1 MAASPSRV
9 QLSFLTKT
17 KIVATVGPA
26 CDTHEGIKNLAIAGV
41 NVFRLNFAHG
51 KHSELARIVDI
62 IRSVSEE
69 IHKSLA
75 ILGDLSGPK
84 IRLGELPGNEVYCEL
99 GSQYVFQKGES
110 DDPACLPYTYEHLVD
125 DLNVDDPVLLADG
138 NVAMRVIEKPDDG
151 GHVVC
156 VVERPGV
163 IRSRQGINLPGVKLR
178 TPSLTEKDKKDLT
191 WAIKQQLDFVG
202 LSFVRSGKDI
212 ELLQDCIDDHHAHR
226 PQIVAKIEK
235 VEAIDDLDAILELTD
250 AIMVARGD
258 LGVEAGIVKVP
269 TLQKQIIQKCAEYRV
284 PVITATQMLESM
296 IESNMPTRAEATDV
310 ANAVMDGTDAVMLSG
325 ETAVGSFPVETVK
338 TMVEIVREAEKYVVR
353 QPLMDIKTHERRRAF
368 AVTEA
373 VTLAA
378 GTAANHL
385 KADLV
390 VVCTQSGRTAMSLS
404 KQRRQVP
411 ILALTEKR
419 QTARRMCLYW
429 GVTPRRTDLVVEND
443 PRHVLEFVIE
453 WGVERNLLKSG
464 CRIVLILD
472 TQWSAEGHDL
482 MMVHEMP

>member
-1 MAASPSRV
+1 MAAIPPRE
-9 QLSFLTKT
+9 QLSLLTKT

-26 CDTHEGIKNLAIAGV
+26 CSTHDGIRALAIAGV

-51 KHSELARIVDI
+51 KHDELAKVVDI
-62 IRSVSEE
+62 IRTVSEE

-84 IRLGELPGNEVYCEL
+84 IRLGNVPNDEVICNVDERFIFRKE
-99 GSQYVFQKGES
+99 SSGE
-110 DDPACLPYTYEHLVD
+110 ANCLSYTYEHLVD
-125 DLNVDDPVLLADG
+125 DLNVGDPVLLADG
-138 NVAMRVIEKPDDG
+138 NVAMRVVEKPDDG
-151 GHVVC
+151 SQIVC
-156 VVERPGV
+156 AVEHAGV
-163 IRSRQGINLPGVKLR
+163 FRSRQGINLPGVKLR

-191 WAIKQQLDFVG
+191 WAIRQQLDFVG
-202 LSFVRSGKDI
+202 LSFVRTGEDI
-212 ELLQDCIDDHHAHR
+212 ELLQQCIEDHHAHS

-235 VEAIDDLDAILELTD
+235 IEAVNDIDSILEKTD

-258 LGVEAGIVKVP
+258 LGVEAGIVRVP
-269 TLQKQIIQKCAEYRV
+269 TLQKQVIRKCAEHRV

-296 IESNMPTRAEATDV
+296 IHSKMPTRAEATDV

-325 ETAVGSFPVETVK
+325 ETAVGDYPVETVK
-338 TMVEIVREAEKYVVR
+338 TMVEIVREAEQHVERNAQVDTKS
-353 QPLMDIKTHERRRAF
+353 LERRRAF

-373 VTLAA
+373 VTLAT
-378 GTAANHL
+378 GTAAHQLN
-385 KADLV
+385 ADLM

-453 WGVERNLLKSG
+453 WGKERNLLKSG